1 MKTKGL
7 ALFIRLIIVL
17 LNTVNLALALAL
29 ALQKQ
34 KMLVPVIRTVEEK
47 DRTKVLVAGGD
58 DGPTAVWIRDTAKP
72 HENQAEKS

>member
-34 KMLVPVIRTVEEK
+34 KMLVPVIHTVDQK

-58 DGPTAVWIRDTAKP
+58 DGPTAVWIRDTAQP
-72 HENQAEKS
+72 SENQAEKS

>member
-34 KMLVPVIRTVEEK
+34 KMLIPVIRTVDQK

-58 DGPTAVWIRDTAKP
+58 DGPTTVWIRDTAKP
-72 HENQAEKS
+72 SENKTEKS

>member
-47 DRTKVLVAGGD
+47 DRMKALVAGGD

-72 HENQAEKS
+72 SENQAEKS